1 MRNKVKILL
10 LLLLGLAFYPVC
22 GAAVDSL
29 QTPATAPADSTR
41 VAAAGHYED
50 NDFAPGLAIM
60 AFLMLSFILA
70 CIGAG
75 IVLTVVLLA
84 ALFGLACLGIV
95 SASVFVGLQQQSLA
109 KGFSTF
115 VWLASG
121 TGGGVLGAA
130 VFAVL
135 NEWVHWV
142 HWGTL
147 NAALLTGAGCGVVA
161 GVAFGQVS
169 LVLLKRLARYLES
182 RAVAF
187 GTRK

>member
-1 MRNKVKILL
+1 MRNKIKILL
-10 LLLLGLAFYPVC
+10 LLLLGLAFCPVC

-29 QTPATAPADSTR
+29 QTPATVPADSTQ
-41 VAAAGHYED
+41 VAAAEHYED

-60 AFLMLSFILA
+60 AFFMISFMLA

-95 SASVFVGLQQQSLA
+95 SASVFVGLRQQSLA

-121 TGGGVLGAA
+121 AGGVVLGGT
-130 VFAVL
+130 VFAAF
-135 NEWVHWV
+135 NQWM

-147 NAALLTGAGCGVVA
+147 NAALLTGAGCGAVA
-161 GVAFGQVS
+161 GVAFGQVI
-169 LVLLKRLARYLES
+169 LVLLKRLTRYLEN
-182 RAVAF
+182 RAVAY
-187 GTRK
+187 GARE

>member
-1 MRNKVKILL
+1 MRNKIKILL
-10 LLLLGLAFYPVC
+10 LLLLGLAFCPVC

-29 QTPATAPADSTR
+29 QTPATVPADSTQ
-41 VAAAGHYED
+41 VAAAEHYED

-60 AFLMLSFILA
+60 AFFMISFMLA

-109 KGFSTF
+109 KG
-115 VWLASG
+115 LGG
-121 TGGGVLGAA
+121 T
-130 VFAVL
+130 VFAAF
-135 NEWVHWV
+135 NQWM

-147 NAALLTGAGCGVVA
+147 NAALLTGAGCGAVA
-161 GVAFGQVS
+161 GVAFGQVI
-169 LVLLKRLARYLES
+169 LVLLKRLTRYLEN
-182 RAVAF
+182 RAVAY
-187 GTRK
+187 GARE